1 MTTSQWLGAGK
12 SSQNCRWF
20 RLETLNGLLG
30 GDMSKNHDC
39 FFPGEQFSMGFLWCF
54 LLESSGTTQRIHGRN
69 TCRIYMPSRSTCSL
83 SVQLTHYDPLR
94 AAAGRL
100 CQVLAEEQGFPRW
113 LLWPPSHHVS
123 VHKGGPC
130 MVYWLKT
137 AKGRHS
143 PKWHR
148 SWYSGYSSWLISWY
162 TWRFWQLAMDDSSR
176 RNLREPVLVSKA
188 APSGVSSNQGA
199 RKNSSWTPC
208 VPL

>member
-1 MTTSQWLGAGK
+1 MDCLEETCPKTTIVFSQENNSQWVSCGVSFWKVLG
-12 SSQNCRWF
+12 QPR
-20 RLETLNGLLG
+20 E
-30 GDMSKNHDC
+30 
-39 FFPGEQFSMGFLWCF
+39 SMAATHAA
-54 LLESSGTTQRIHGRN
+54 S
-69 TCRIYMPSRSTCSL
+69 TCRQGPLVLFLFSWPTM
-83 SVQLTHYDPLR
+83 THYDPLR